1 MRIKRLDIC
10 GFKSFM
16 DRAVFTF
23 GDGVT
28 GVVGPNGCGKSN
40 VVDAIR
46 WSMGE
51 QSAKHLRGRSMEDV
65 IFAGSEHKPALGMAE
80 VTITF
85 HNDRPE
91 LLPAPFQAYSEVS
104 VTRRLF
110 RNGESEY
117 LINKTPT
124 RLIDVTELFLGTG
137 VGTKAYS
144 IIEQGRIGLIV
155 SAKPEDRRSLI
166 EEAAGVTRYKSRRK
180 AAERKME
187 YTEQNLL
194 RVGDI
199 VRELGSRLGVL
210 ERQARKA
217 EKYKRLKSEMKD
229 IELHTATLKYL
240 ELTAEAKAAHE
251 SAESLTGE
259 EKELTLR
266 VIGAEAAI
274 EQCRE
279 KAAADERALRV
290 LDEKAHATDN
300 EMKVGATN
308 LEAWGREL
316 EAFGQRVGEAE
327 RELAEIAA
335 ASATLNAER
344 EALEAQRSSLDGLAT
359 DDDRRLI
366 TVREELARLAKEEEL
381 TVERLDSERSLLVSA
396 LSRIASGKSHLE
408 NLTRQKADL
417 EARVS
422 RVGAERDELL
432 SHARTLEESREGFH
446 EKLGA
451 SRQMRLAIEE
461 RRAGE
466 EEALERSR
474 REFMENEARLIAVRE
489 ELSDRRSRLVSLR
502 EIEKNYEGY
511 GRGVRAVMA
520 HAGDSPAA
528 QGIHGLVSD
537 VVRAPPELERAIE
550 AVLGDR
556 LQTVIVSDKEKGL
569 SLATFLKES
578 QEGRGAFLP
587 LTVDPGEPVVE
598 PDPSVLGVVGAAATL
613 VTCAEQFSLLLR
625 HLLGDVVVVKDLD
638 AAVAYSRT
646 GRPHTIV
653 TLDGEVIEPSGCIV
667 GGTLEG
673 PGVGALHKK
682 REIADLE
689 EKVKIIE
696 GELSICQ
703 EKHRRMAEHI
713 GQLEGTLKGLNKD
726 SHSEDLT
733 VVEQEKDLHRTTEDL
748 SRTRERLEK
757 LTVELDA
764 MHRALSEIGA
774 EETSAS
780 GQGAQAESEREGRE
794 SRVRELSEQL
804 ASARTRLAE
813 LNAER
818 TNLQVKVAA
827 DFERRESVE
836 KSHSRATS
844 TLHELSERQIRLEAT
859 VKEAAERRE
868 ALQGKSE
875 GMREG
880 IQKLALEL
888 DAMQGERFTARAA
901 CEEQTEKLRT
911 DENELRGVRKR
922 LEELQSGLAVHALR
936 EREFVLERAHLCD
949 SIRDRYA
956 VELSVELYDYH
967 WKKPPTAEMEAELKD
982 LREQVERMG
991 EINLTAIEEHKD
1003 LVERHDFLKKQ
1014 KGDLEQSLAQ
1024 LRRAIVRINKT
1035 SKERFDQAFEVVNE
1049 KFQQVFPRL
1058 FNGGRASLVLVP
1070 SESGG
1075 DPGIEI
1081 LAQPPGKKLQSVNL
1095 LSGGE
1100 KALTAVALIFAIFL
1114 IKPTPFCLLDEVD
1127 APLDDANV
1135 GRYNEIVREMS
1146 KVSQFILITHN
1157 KRTMQIADTM
1167 YGVTMEEPGVSKIVS
1182 VKLTER
1188 AAAQPTPE
1196 QAPTPEQTPTPAVS
1210 A

>member
-16 DRAVFTF
+16 ERAVFTF
-23 GDGVT
+23 GDGIT

-91 LLPAPFQAYSEVS
+91 LLPAPFQAYSEIS

-110 RNGESEY
+110 RNGDSEY

-199 VRELGSRLGVL
+199 VRELGTRLGVL

-240 ELTAEAKAAHE
+240 ELSAQAKAARE
-251 SAESLTGE
+251 AAEGLTGE
-259 EKELTLR
+259 EKELTEK
-266 VIGAEAAI
+266 VIAAEAEI
-274 EQCRE
+274 EKTRE
-279 KAAADERALRV
+279 KLAADEKALRV
-290 LDEKAHATDN
+290 LDEKAHEIDN
-300 EMKVGATN
+300 QTKVGAAN
-308 LEAWGREL
+308 LEAWGRDSSPP
-316 EAFGQRVGEAE
+316 APAWARPSASSGRSPPPPRRSAPRRRPWRPSAARWTAWPPTTTAASSSCATSWASSPGKRSRPSSGSTPSARSWSRPSRASPAARATWRTSSARRPTSRAAWPGSPPSARSCSPTPASSSRPVRASTRSWAPAARCGWPSRSAASA
-327 RELAEIAA
+327 RRRRWSAAA
-335 ASATLNAER
+335 AS
-344 EALEAQRSSLDGLAT
+344 SW
-359 DDDRRLI
+359 
-366 TVREELARLAKEEEL
+366 
-381 TVERLDSERSLLVSA
+381 
-396 LSRIASGKSHLE
+396 
-408 NLTRQKADL
+408 
-417 EARVS
+417 
-422 RVGAERDELL
+422 
-432 SHARTLEESREGFH
+432 RT
-446 EKLGA
+446 
-451 SRQMRLAIEE
+451 
-461 RRAGE
+461 RRASSPC
-466 EEALERSR
+466 ARS
-474 REFMENEARLIAVRE
+474 F
-489 ELSDRRSRLVSLR
+489 SDRRSRLHSLK

-511 GRGVRAVMA
+511 GRGVRAVMT
-520 HAGDSPAA
+520 HVGDDPEYAGV
-528 QGIHGLVSD
+528 HGLVSD
-537 VVRAPPELERAIE
+537 VVRAPVEIEKAIE

-556 LQTVIVSDKEKGL
+556 LQTVIVSDKQKGIE
-569 SLATFLKES
+569 LATYLKQT

-587 LTVDPGEPVVE
+587 LDVASATQVAQ
-598 PDPSVLGVVGAAATL
+598 PDTSILGVIGAAAEM
-613 VTCAEQFSLLLR
+613 VTCAPEFSLLVQ
-625 HLLGDVVVVKDLD
+625 HLLGDVVVVKDLE
-638 AAVAYSRT
+638 AAVLYSRT
-646 GRPHTIV
+646 GRPHTVV
-653 TLDGEVIEPSGCIV
+653 TLDGEVIEPTGAV
-667 GGTLEG
+667 FGGTVEG

-696 GELSICQ
+696 SEMSVCQ
-703 EKHRRMAEHI
+703 EKHRRMAERI
-713 GQLEGTLKGLNKD
+713 AQLEGTLKGLSKD

-757 LTVELDA
+757 LTVELDG

-780 GQGAQAESEREGRE
+780 GQGAQAETEREGRE
-794 SRVRELSEQL
+794 NRVRDLSEQL
-804 ASARTRLAE
+804 ASVRARIAE
-813 LNAER
+813 LTAER

-836 KSHSRATS
+836 KSLSRATS
-844 TLHELSERQIRLEAT
+844 TLSELGERRTRLEAT
-859 VKEAAERRE
+859 VKDAGGSRE
-868 ALQGKSE
+868 ALLEKSSA
-875 GMREG
+875 MREEL
-880 IQKLALEL
+880 QKLALSL
-888 DAMQGERFTARAA
+888 DAVQGERFTARGAY
-901 CEEQTEKLRT
+901 EEGAEKLRT
-911 DENELRGVRKR
+911 GENDLRAVRKR
-922 LEELQSGLAVHALR
+922 LEELQSGLAGHALK
-936 EREFVLERAHLCD
+936 EREYVLERSHLSD

-967 WKKPPTAEMEAELKD
+967 WRRPPTPEKEAELKD
-982 LREQVERMG
+982 LRDQVERMG
-991 EINLTAIEEHKD
+991 EINLTAIEEHKE

-1058 FNGGRASLVLVP
+1058 FNGGRASLMLVP
-1070 SESGG
+1070 NEQGG

-1081 LAQPPGKKLQSVNL
+1081 MAQPPGKKLQSVNL

-1135 GRYNEIVREMS
+1135 GRYNEIVKEMS

-1167 YGVTMEEPGVSKIVS
+1167 YGVTMEEPGVSKIVG
-1182 VKLTER
+1182 VKISER
-1188 AAAQPTPE
+1188 VAAQPANQTPPE
-1196 QAPTPEQTPTPAVS
+1196 QAPTPAAS